1 MTWANAAINDVIATT
16 IESRS
21 GVLHDNLTNNNAF
34 LRKLRERGNTKPV
47 SGGYV
52 IREEIMYPDN
62 GVTVANSFSG
72 YETLNVSD
80 YNAVSAAQFDIKQY
94 YSYVSM
100 SDLEVAQN
108 SGEEQIIDLLEGKI
122 SVAEAELMNRIDAD
136 LYGDGTGNGGKAL
149 TGLGA
154 MLPIVTNTGNYGGI
168 DRANWA
174 FWRNQSFRGVTD
186 GGAAVSASNIQ
197 AYLTA
202 IAIRCIRGQDSPDLI
217 LMDANYYNLYNQSLV
232 SIQRVAS
239 DQSAGA
245 GFVGLKFYGGGIA
258 ADVVMAGGVGAGIP
272 ANRAFVLNTKYACYR
287 PHRNFNF
294 TAPTDR
300 RMAVNQAA
308 FTQLM
313 FWFGN
318 LTSRGPQF
326 SGVLSA

>member
-1 MTWANAAINDVIATT
+1 MAFANAAINDVIATT

-34 LRKLRERGNTKPV
+34 LRKLKERGNTKPI

-52 IREEIMYPDN
+52 IREEIMYPDS
-62 GVTVANSFSG
+62 GVTAANSFSG
-72 YETLNVSD
+72 YETLDVSD
-80 YNAVSAAQFDIKQY
+80 YNAISSAQFDIKQY

-108 SGEEQIIDLLEGKI
+108 SGEEQVIDLLEGKI
-122 SVAEAELMNRIDAD
+122 QVAEAELMNKIDTD
-136 LYGDGTGNGGKAL
+136 LYGDGTGNGGKAI

-154 MLPIVTNTGNYGGI
+154 MLPVANTTGTYGGI
-168 DRANWA
+168 SRDTWP

-186 GGAAVSASNIQ
+186 GGAAVSAANIQ
-197 AYLTA
+197 SYMTQL
-202 IAIRCIRGQDSPDLI
+202 AIRCIRGQDSPDMI
-217 LMDANYYNLYNQSLV
+217 LADANYYNFYNQSMV
-232 SIQRVAS
+232 AIQRVAS

-258 ADVVMAGGVGAGIP
+258 ADVVMAGGVGSGITS
-272 ANRAFVLNTKYACYR
+272 NRMFFINTKYACYR

-308 FTQLM
+308 FTQLL